1 MKSARLI
8 RYGNLLFLAFAFCAF
23 RYGFLEQQQGL
34 TLALNQ
40 LQFLML
46 VFSCVCIAAGGFLIN
61 NIIDGDSEIN
71 FGISEAKGYNLYAA
85 LNIVG
90 VGIGFYLSNLIGE
103 PGFALLFI
111 LIAATMYFYA
121 TNLKYTIVVNNL
133 IIALLV
139 AVSILIVGIYDLYP
153 MITPENQTYLATLF
167 GIFIDFAFFTFVIS
181 LIREIVK
188 NIRDVNKDYNA
199 GINTLPIAVGKER
212 MAKITFVL
220 SLIPVGLLLF
230 YANTYL
236 INEKSALL
244 YALIYLL
251 LFVLGPLIYFM
262 IGLWTAKT
270 EKDFDRLSLVLKIVL
285 AFAALSIVV
294 ITFNI
299 QNNA

>member
-8 RYGNLLFLAFAFCAF
+8 RYGNLLFLAFTFCAF

-61 NIIDGDSEIN
+61 NIIDGNSEIN

-90 VGIGFYLSNLIGE
+90 VGIGFYLSNLIGK

-133 IIALLV
+133 IIAFLV
-139 AVSILIVGIYDLYP
+139 AISILVVGIYDLYP
-153 MITPENQTYLATLF
+153 MITPENQKYLGTLF
-167 GIFIDFAFFTFVIS
+167 GIFIDFSIFTFVIS
-181 LIREIVK
+181 FIREIVK
-188 NIRDVNKDYNA
+188 NIRDVNKDYNE
-199 GINTLPIAVGKER
+199 GINTLPIALGKER
-212 MAKITFVL
+212 MAKAAFVL
-220 SLIPVGLLLF
+220 SLIPVGLLLY

-236 INEKSALL
+236 INDKATLL